1 MRLVLDTNVLVSGML
16 SADNPPGRIVDF
28 LRAGKIQL
36 QVDER
41 IISEYERVLSRTKFR
56 KCFSLFEKNL
66 IMDFIRADS
75 EWHVCTKIVGGLPDA
90 KDGCF
95 LEVAYEAGVIL
106 VTGNARNYPEELR
119 CGVEVLAPRE
129 LIERIK

>member
-41 IISEYERVLSRTKFR
+41 IISEYEGVLSRSKFR
-56 KCFSLFEKNL
+56 KWFSLFEKDL

-75 EWHVCTKIVGGLPDA
+75 EWHVCTKIVGGMPDA

-95 LEVAYEAGVIL
+95 LEVAYEAGVVL
-106 VTGNARNYPEELR
+106 VTGNGRHYPEELR
-119 CGVEVLAPRE
+119 CGVEVLSPRAFVDR
-129 LIERIK
+129 LK